1 MRYMLLTLAIAV
13 GMAVLASGVAVAD
26 TVTTNL
32 ESFNLG
38 TVNGQGG
45 WHSAQRLPDDPPPVI
60 PALPFGYDQDVVA
73 VNGIP
78 GFGTKSLRHSNAF
91 NEPTGEFFFQ
101 TYSSST
107 AESAG
112 ESEPNTEYTGVFS
125 FTSDKPDAQQ
135 EGLFM
140 TMSPDNSTGGRMSA
154 VRLIDEPDGIRA
166 IIFDTPDPSGGF
178 VAYDGGLYKR
188 DAVHTV
194 KFWIKFV
201 PGENND
207 IVRIFIDG
215 RDIGNELGVCFTT
228 WENFYRATGQA
239 VPVTNSIQFRAS
251 GGQVPDLIGA
261 GFLFDN
267 VTNTTANGR
276 GPLGCGEEPP
286 PDVDKTTQTRSALRG
301 DLITYRITVRNRG
314 RAPLR
319 DVRVCDRVPRALRFV
334 GASIRLHRAGHRRLC
349 LTLRLLRPGRPRTF
363 RATFA
368 LRMNVSAD
376 TVTNDATVDTPT
388 GSTPSP
394 SVPESGTAPKER
406 RRRVG
411 RDAAKI
417 RVRAEPSACPAA
429 RRPRA
434 HAAC

>member
-1 MRYMLLTLAIAV
+1 MRYMLLILAIAV

-26 TVTTNL
+26 TVTTNF

-38 TVNGQGG
+38 TVNGQQG

-91 NEPTGEFFFQ
+91 NEPTGEFFYQ

-107 AESAG
+107 ADSAG

-125 FTSDKPDAQQ
+125 FTSDKPDGQQ

-194 KFWIKFV
+194 
-201 PGENND
+201 
-207 IVRIFIDG
+207 
-215 RDIGNELGVCFTT
+215 
-228 WENFYRATGQA
+228 
-239 VPVTNSIQFRAS
+239 
-251 GGQVPDLIGA
+251 
-261 GFLFDN
+261 
-267 VTNTTANGR
+267 
-276 GPLGCGEEPP
+276 
-286 PDVDKTTQTRSALRG
+286 
-301 DLITYRITVRNRG
+301 
-314 RAPLR
+314 
-319 DVRVCDRVPRALRFV
+319 
-334 GASIRLHRAGHRRLC
+334 
-349 LTLRLLRPGRPRTF
+349 
-363 RATFA
+363 
-368 LRMNVSAD
+368 
-376 TVTNDATVDTPT
+376 
-388 GSTPSP
+388 
-394 SVPESGTAPKER
+394 
-406 RRRVG
+406 
-411 RDAAKI
+411 
-417 RVRAEPSACPAA
+417 
-429 RRPRA
+429 
-434 HAAC
+434 